1 MFLVFLPLAAMHWFD
16 YVISAGFLRIPAQ
29 LGDVLILK
37 HLMNLN
43 IKCWAQAGAPEQEIH
58 QSGRKLLE
66 FCLKRTLL
74 RIILSLRCHHNHV
87 ETVLFPFS
95 PVYQV
100 AWLYNMYSVQIFV
113 SPMDFGLEKKE
124 KCTSSLHF
132 ILLFYYFYF

>member
-113 SPMDFGLEKKE
+113 SPMDFGLEKK
-124 KCTSSLHF
+124 KNVPLVY
-132 ILLFYYFYF
+132 ILSFFFKKFYF